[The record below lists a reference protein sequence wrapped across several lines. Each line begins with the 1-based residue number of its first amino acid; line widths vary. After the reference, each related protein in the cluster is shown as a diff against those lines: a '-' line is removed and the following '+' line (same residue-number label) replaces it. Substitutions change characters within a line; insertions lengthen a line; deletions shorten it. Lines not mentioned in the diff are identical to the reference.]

1 MRAVA
6 IVGASLAGWRAA
18 QELRAQGFEGR
29 IELIGDEPHRP
40 YDRPPLSKDF
50 LAGKQ
55 EASELALADEPDLAE
70 VDATWRLGRRA
81 VALSTADGT
90 IELDDGTHC
99 RADGVVIATGATP
112 RTLPATPP
120 GVHTLRTLDD
130 AIALRDELRPGARA
144 VIVGAGFVGAEVA
157 STCRMLGLGVTVV
170 EALEVPLAHVVGPE
184 LGAVCAALH
193 ADHDVQLL
201 CGAGVERL
209 HGEHR
214 VTAVELT
221 DGTVLPADVV
231 VIGIGARPNTDWLHG
246 SGVTVSN
253 GVQCDAGG
261 VTNLPNVVAVGDVAS
276 YGTPNGAQRFEHWTT
291 ALEQPATAIHNL
303 LAGRTARNFTTVPY
317 FWSEQYGVR
326 IQFAGHASPKDEVEI
341 VDGAPDDRRF
351 VARFHRAN
359 ETTAF
364 LAMNNPKLFT
374 KHRRQ
379 LTARPTTP
387 VG

>member
-29 IELIGDEPHRP
+29 IELIGEETHRP

-50 LAGKQ
+50 LSGGLGAKD
-55 EASELALADEPDLAE
+55 LALAEETDLAE
-70 VDATWRLGRRA
+70 VAATWRLGRRA
-81 VALSTADGT
+81 VALAPSDGV
-90 IELDDGTHC
+90 IELDDSTRC
-99 RADGVVIATGATP
+99 QADGVVIATGATP
-112 RTLPATPP
+112 KTLPAIPP

-130 AIALRDELRPGARA
+130 ALALRDDLRPGAKA

-157 STCRMLGLGVTVV
+157 STCRNLGLDVTVV
-170 EALEVPLAHVVGPE
+170 EALEVPLAPVVGPK

-193 ADHDVQLL
+193 ADHGVRLL
-201 CGAGVERL
+201 CGTGVERL
-209 HGEHR
+209 HGEQR

-231 VIGIGARPNTDWLHG
+231 VVGIGARPNTDWLHG
-246 SGVTVSN
+246 SGLTVSN

-261 VTNLPNVVAVGDVAS
+261 VTDLPNVVAVGDVAS
-276 YGTPNGAQRFEHWTT
+276 YRTPNGAQRFEHWTT
-291 ALEQPATAIHNL
+291 AMEQPATAVRNL
-303 LAGRTARNFTTVPY
+303 LAGRTTANFTSVPY

-326 IQFAGHASPKDEVEI
+326 IQFAGHARPTDRIAI

-351 VARFHRAN
+351 VATFHRED
-359 ETTAF
+359 ETTGV

-379 LTARPTTP
+379 LIAKPTAP
-387 VG
+387 VS